1 MEEFVDYYEI
11 LELEKNALI
20 EEIEEAIK
28 KTRKRFRRLEG
39 SPDAMQRANAER
51 MMQLLNEADSLFHN
65 SSKRLEYDATY
76 DSGKSDSKR
85 DLEKDARAATA
96 EKDWTSEAKDYFK
109 NGQSANACFAA
120 REATR
125 NCSTDAEAWLV
136 WALAAYSM
144 DKYDESIFAASELLK
159 LGSNQATAHRLLG
172 DSYIMIDKY
181 ADAEAEFL
189 KAQQIDK
196 SDYTIMARLVDA
208 RYLQGKFDQALT
220 MARNLHEAHPD
231 YGPVLSSLCRCLETD
246 VENKMSSKDN
256 AGYFTNMKQIQHA
269 ELVVSEMRALGNID
283 KADEEWIEK
292 MEGLIDW
299 ARKTI

>member
-1 MEEFVDYYEI
+1 
-11 LELEKNALI
+11 
-20 EEIEEAIK
+20 
-28 KTRKRFRRLEG
+28 
-39 SPDAMQRANAER
+39 
-51 MMQLLNEADSLFHN
+51 
-65 SSKRLEYDATY
+65 
-76 DSGKSDSKR
+76 
-85 DLEKDARAATA
+85 
-96 EKDWTSEAKDYFK
+96 
-109 NGQSANACFAA
+109 
-120 REATR
+120 
-125 NCSTDAEAWLV
+125 
-136 WALAAYSM
+136 M

-299 ARKTI
+299 ARKRHYIAPARWFWILCGLTFLFMISGSSGALLTLVLFFGLLLYAFFFVVPTGWMINARKLGELAKRTGLQ